1 MSAKPDSANLSGR
14 SLHQVG
20 LYARDLE
27 RTKKFYAGV
36 LGLPFLFE
44 AGGMLFFQLKGS
56 RLMIGKAHDEKA
68 PFGGGILYFDAPDID
83 ALGPALEAKG
93 VKFSGPAV
101 TLQDTGTY
109 LLKLRSFADPDA
121 NALALMG
128 LVAK

>member
-1 MSAKPDSANLSGR
+1 MSAKPVSASLTGR
-14 SLHQVG
+14 GLHQVG
-20 LYARDLE
+20 LYACDLA
-27 RTKKFYAGV
+27 RTKAFYEGV

-44 AGGMLFFQLKGS
+44 VSGMLFFQLKDM

-83 ALGPALEAKG
+83 MLGPALEAKG
-93 VKFSGPAV
+93 VEFSGPAV
-101 TLQDTGTY
+101 TLQDTGTH
-109 LLKLRSFADPDA
+109 LLKLRSFADPDG